1 MGLEK
6 DTSVATPGNR
16 VVTWLAAL
24 VLAAA
29 ALWGAFALGRR
40 VAAQQSISS
49 APVVKAM
56 RRIAQLATV
65 EVEVADVVH
74 YEEIKTV
81 LVFDFPKGATLRLR
95 GRVLGGFDLESHDF
109 AVTADAPARA
119 VHVRL
124 PRPRLI
130 ALDPR
135 FEWFE
140 EKSGW
145 INPIRPEDRNRWM
158 LWARGALGRAAKD
171 AGIEGKAVE
180 HARELLQGSAQDFGW
195 SADVAVVGGIPVPD
209 KGTPE
214 SRGPNP

>member
-1 MGLEK
+1 MSEATARRLPWFLLGLA
-6 DTSVATPGNR
+6 VAAGL
-16 VVTWLAAL
+16 WAAY
-24 VLAAA
+24 AA
-29 ALWGAFALGRR
+29 GRR
-40 VAAQQSISS
+40 SGAEGRISS
-49 APVVKAM
+49 APVVQAM

-74 YEEIKTV
+74 YEEIKTL

-95 GRVLGGFDLESHDF
+95 GRVLGGFDLESSDF
-109 AVTADAPARA
+109 AVTAESVGHA

-124 PRPRLI
+124 PRPRLL

-140 EKSGW
+140 ETSGW
-145 INPIRPEDRNRWM
+145 INPIKPEDRNRWM

-171 AGIEGKAVE
+171 AGIEAKAIE
-180 HARELLQGSAQDFGW
+180 HARELLEGSAQAFGW
-195 SADVAVVGGIPVPD
+195 KADITVAGGAPAAGNPTPD
-209 KGTPE
+209 